1 MPIGEDRW
9 EHPNTLTIPCPLELS
24 RKRGLFAKKSEDFPA
39 SIRLTPHDR
48 QLVEEAAGV
57 IGVSF
62 STFVRWC
69 AIQSARELI
78 LLKTGVKPKA
88 DL

>member
-1 MPIGEDRW
+1 MSEDSDSW

-24 RKRGLFAKKSEDFPA
+24 RKRGIFSKKSEDFPA

-48 QLVEEAAGV
+48 DLVEQAAQTV
-57 IGVSF
+57 GVSF

-69 AIQSARELI
+69 AIQSARELLYI
-78 LLKTGVKPKA
+78 RTGTKPKA